1 MLTVNCSECGAPIDR
16 KAALLI
22 ELYEPEYDTFLV
34 CPTCWS
40 KLSGEQHLPVN
51 IIREPEETYL

>member
-1 MLTVNCSECGAPIDR
+1 MNTVNCSECGNPIDR
-16 KAALLI
+16 KEALLI
-22 ELYEPEYDTFLV
+22 ELYEPQHDTFLV

-40 KLSGEQHLPVN
+40 RLHGELHSPVN

>member
-1 MLTVNCSECGAPIDR
+1 MNTVNCSECGQPIDR

-40 KLSGEQHLPVN
+40 KLHGELHSPVN

>member
-1 MLTVNCSECGAPIDR
+1 MNTVNCSECGKPMDT
-16 KAALLI
+16 KEALFI
-22 ELYEPEYDTFLV
+22 EVTDPQHDTFLV

-40 KLSGEQHLPVN
+40 RLSGEQHLPVN